1 MKNLAQNTIVI
12 SFLSFFL
19 IFAVAST
26 AVAQTVAQAVSQGEE
41 IRRIEVQGTQR
52 IEAQTIL
59 SYMTVKPGDPF
70 SADTLDESLKSLFD
84 TGLFSDVRFAKN
96 ARTLIVNVKENPVIN
111 QLAFEGN
118 LRINDSKLSPE
129 VQLQERVIFTKS
141 KAQSDVARIQEVYRR
156 SGRFAVKV
164 EPKIIELD
172 QNRVDLVFE
181 IDEGA
186 ETKIKNVS
194 FVNNKAFD
202 DNELSKVIVS
212 HVDRWYRFLSSNDS
226 YDPDRLDF
234 DKELLRRYYLQNG
247 YADFKVTSA
256 IAELSQDKEGFFL
269 TFSVDEGVRYK
280 VADVTVKNRLQ
291 GGVDTS
297 VLAQEV
303 LTLRGEWF
311 NNLDVADTEEALT
324 KAVEAQLFPFVRVQ
338 SETNLNRETQTVD
351 IDYVITEGP
360 RVFVDRI
367 EVGGNVRT
375 IDRVIRR
382 EMEMVEGDPLN
393 RSRVQ
398 RSEANL
404 RDLGF
409 FETVEVTTK
418 PGSAPDS
425 VNVDVEVSEQSTG
438 QLSIGAGFS
447 SQDGPLADFGIRERN
462 FLGRGQE
469 LNLTTVLAGER
480 SEVDLG
486 FVEPYFLGRD
496 LRFSSNVF
504 HITRDLQDE
513 SSFDQRR
520 TGTGFSL
527 GYPLARDLRHSLSYR
542 FVSND
547 ISDVSS
553 DASRF
558 IREQEGKRST
568 SAIGHTLTLDKTNSR
583 ITPTEGYSLSFSN
596 ELAGLG
602 GDAKFFNTEVGGSYF
617 YPVTEDLILSTS
629 AKTGW
634 VLAYNDDDV
643 AINDRYFIG
652 DNTFRGFEQSG
663 IGPRDVS
670 TDDALGG
677 ERYYRGSVELS
688 FPIGL
693 PDEYGIKGHT
703 FTDIGSLWDNV
714 DSSAANV
721 EDESSLRMSAGAGIS
736 WVSPIG
742 PIRVNFAWPLIKE
755 DYDKDQVVNFSF
767 GTTF

>member
-1 MKNLAQNTIVI
+1 MKNLVKNTFIFSI
-12 SFLSFFL
+12 LSFFL
-19 IFAVAST
+19 IVAVASS
-26 AVAQTVAQAVSQGEE
+26 VSAQVVPAGEE

-59 SYMTVKPGDPF
+59 SYMTVKPGDQF
-70 SADTLDESLKSLFD
+70 SAEALDESLKSLFD
-84 TGLFSDVRFAKN
+84 TGLFADVKFAKN
-96 ARTLIVNVKENPVIN
+96 ARTLIVNVQENPVVN
-111 QLAFEGN
+111 QVAFEGN
-118 LRINDSKLSPE
+118 LRLNDSKLSPE

-156 SGRFAVKV
+156 SGRFAVKI

-172 QNRVDLVFE
+172 QNRVDVVFE

-194 FVNNKAFD
+194 FVGNKAFD
-202 DNELSKVIVS
+202 DNELSSVIAS

-226 YDPDRLDF
+226 YDPDRLEF

-256 IAELSQDKEGFFL
+256 IAELSQDKEAFFL
-269 TFSVDEGVRYK
+269 TFSVNEGVRYK
-280 VADVTVKNRLQ
+280 VADVVVKNRLQ

-311 NNLDVADTEEALT
+311 NNLDVVDTEEALT

-351 IDYVITEGP
+351 IDYVIAEGP
-360 RVFVDRI
+360 RVFIDRI
-367 EVGGNVRT
+367 DVGGNVRT

-393 RSRVQ
+393 RNRIQ
-398 RSEANL
+398 KSEANL

-409 FETVEVTTK
+409 FETVEVKTK
-418 PGSAPDS
+418 PGSTPDS

-513 SSFDQRR
+513 SSFDQQR
-520 TGTGFSL
+520 TGTGLSL
-527 GYPLARDLRHSLSYR
+527 GYPLARDLRHTLSYR

-547 ISDVSS
+547 ISDVSA

-568 SAIGHTLTLDKTNSR
+568 SAFGHTLTLDKTNSR
-583 ITPTEGYSLSFSN
+583 ITPTEGYSLSLSN
-596 ELAGLG
+596 EVAGLG
-602 GDAKFFNTEVGGSYF
+602 GNAKFFNTEVGGSYF
-617 YPVTEDLILSTS
+617 YPVTDDLIFAASG
-629 AKTGW
+629 KTGW
-634 VLAYNDDDV
+634 VVSYGDDDV

-652 DNTFRGFEQSG
+652 DNSFRGFEQSG

-677 ERYYRGSVELS
+677 ERYYRGSFELS

-703 FTDIGSLWDNV
+703 FSDIGSLWDNV
-714 DSSAANV
+714 DSSATNV
-721 EDESSLRMSAGAGIS
+721 EDENSLRVSAGAGIS

>member
-111 QLAFEGN
+111 QVAFEGN